1 MSNAVV
7 KILDWGQIYQES
19 LATEILRSERRRV
32 TIFAALFAF
41 AACFYTLFAFV
52 PALLTPEFRVRFQ
65 TQWPRFISLYGAVAA
80 YEWTLRAGIGW
91 LIEHR
96 RRPNLALR
104 FVNAFV
110 ETSIPRRAWLP
121 RLPALFLFYSA
132 LDTSIGRWIV
142 PLYRLGCGRGAFYFF
157 TSYNRYDTNRRA
169 GFILANARFQH
180 QPIPYPVRGGPRR
193 RPGH

>member
-41 AACFYTLFAFV
+41 AACIYTLLAFV
-52 PALLTPEFRVRFQ
+52 PGLLTPEYRVRFQ

-110 ETSIPRRAWLP
+110 ETSIPTLVSW
-121 RLPALFLFYSA
+121 
-132 LDTSIGRWIV
+132 
-142 PLYRLGCGRGAFYFF
+142 
-157 TSYNRYDTNRRA
+157 
-169 GFILANARFQH
+169 
-180 QPIPYPVRGGPRR
+180 PYP
-193 RPGH
+193 